1 MEYAVTAKL
10 TARMRA
16 QIEALPESAWRLESG
31 GHADPGRAAAR
42 RRRRAL
48 HAPELAELSATMS
61 SGTTGVPDLSVRVV
75 VRRRRRDDKQKALYQ
90 NDDRTTYHAVLTNR
104 DLPAEALLSWADERG
119 NVENGIRELKR
130 DLDACGCGVYGFH
143 ANALVM
149 HTGVLAYNIVCW
161 LRLLARQQG
170 QDEASRWQTRTW
182 RRRLFV
188 LPGYVV
194 RRARRAVLK
203 LSASLPTLAL
213 LQDLL
218 AGLVDTWG

>member
-1 MEYAVTAKL
+1 MEYAITAKL

-90 NDDRTTYHAVLTNR
+90 NDDGTTYHAVLTNR
-104 DLPAEALLSWADERG
+104 DLSAEALLSWADG
-119 NVENGIRELKR
+119 
-130 DLDACGCGVYGFH
+130 A
-143 ANALVM
+143 A
-149 HTGVLAYNIVCW
+149 
-161 LRLLARQQG
+161 
-170 QDEASRWQTRTW
+170 TW
-182 RRRLFV
+182 RT
-188 LPGYVV
+188 
-194 RRARRAVLK
+194 A
-203 LSASLPTLAL
+203 SAS
-213 LQDLL
+213 
-218 AGLVDTWG
+218 